1 MPKNSSA
8 MHYWTIVVGL
18 VVLASG
24 LVKSAPSGPTLI
36 KYYDEEISEP
46 QPRPVRTPL
55 RIVAQPDRGSK
66 NYYSVDKQPS
76 TNNELYSVII
86 PHGGVPIVN
95 SGPQRLQPVAPHRQY
110 LEQKVTKI
118 QPVPVQHYNDNQ
130 IKPVFEE
137 PETDPIK
144 ISLSA
149 SPLRLLPLVPASFD
163 TVRNEVQSLK
173 LKQNKY
179 FGQSDYVDE
188 YVEPV
193 NTKAVN
199 SELVTK
205 VTPSVQYNYETSY
218 GNHQKQWPL
227 KSKAALKKKSAAIS
241 KSSYKLD
248 GISDRKLTIDR
259 LAKLDKYRLKSDESS
274 SSESDSDSSSSEED
288 DSNSSSSEE
297 DSSEE
302 NKGAGK
308 EDSDED
314 DKKSITHAFPV
325 NYYSQTRNQA
335 LTKHTPAPLND
346 LRVQE
351 KINTKKT
358 NIVYSE
364 QGYNDKSYDSGKYT
378 KLYEVRQ
385 RYRRDLRQPTEID
398 VNEEYVAEIEALP
411 IPLALEKVTN
421 NSDLDGQGL
430 LTYIQEVIKNSS
442 KYLPDEGPEQ
452 DDNHFTSFLL
462 NPTEI
467 KTLFALGKTS
477 DSLPEATDITSST
490 QTHIPSQT
498 IPASALRY
506 AESPVTFPHS
516 SRSYYESKHANLC
529 DESDPN
535 LDPEGELSE
544 IEASNNNSK
553 KRSSKNR
560 RRLKYLDKKIE
571 CLKSRLFGK
580 DPLDHPLFKEESVRA
595 SSSDISF
602 NGETGKINPK
612 LLRSLDHSANPS
624 INVYDDVISNIRS
637 AIDAEHA
644 NVKDRNQMEILKL
657 KPKAIDA
664 ESSESSNVN
673 QTVVSVLPPPINHIS
688 GVEKDGIFDISKFL
702 PRVYYEPKDGVLYA
716 VRYKKKKQKNRKKKN
731 SSKNRS
737 FRNRYPDVN
746 YTVFPPS
753 EPNNKP
759 NYFDK
764 ITDIDVPSPYS
775 YRRPPKIPKS
785 QLPEVR
791 QLSSGYYPYPALA
804 ARKKRFHYE
813 LLRNAH

>member
-1 MPKNSSA
+1 
-8 MHYWTIVVGL
+8 MHYWTIAIGL
-18 VVLASG
+18 VVLTSG
-24 LVKSAPSGPTLI
+24 LVKAAPSGPTLI
-36 KYYDEEISEP
+36 KYYDEEKSEP
-46 QPRPVRTPL
+46 QPRPIRTPL
-55 RIVAQPDRGSK
+55 RIVAQPINTQDRGSK
-66 NYYSVDKQPS
+66 NYFSDAKQS
-76 TNNELYSVII
+76 SANNELYSVII
-86 PHGGVPIVN
+86 PHGGAPIVN

-110 LEQKVTKI
+110 LEQKVTRI
-118 QPVPVQHYNDNQ
+118 QPVSVQHFNDNH
-130 IKPVFEE
+130 IKPVVEE

-163 TVRNEVQSLK
+163 TVRNEVQALK
-173 LKQNKY
+173 VKQNKY
-179 FGQSDYVDE
+179 FGQSDFVDE
-188 YVEPV
+188 YVQPLQI
-193 NTKAVN
+193 KAVD

-205 VTPSVQYNYETSY
+205 ITPSVQYNYETSY
-218 GNHQKQWPL
+218 GDQKQWPT
-227 KSKAALKKKSAAIS
+227 KSKAPLKKKSTAIS

-248 GISDRKLTIDR
+248 GFGDRKLTIDK

-274 SSESDSDSSSSEED
+274 SSESDSNSSSSEEN
-288 DSNSSSSEE
+288 DSSSSSSSEE

-314 DKKSITHAFPV
+314 DKTQITHAFPI
-325 NYYSQTRNQA
+325 NYYSQIRNQA
-335 LTKHTPAPLND
+335 FTKHTPAPLND

-364 QGYNDKSYDSGKYT
+364 QGYNDKSYDNGKFT

-385 RYRRDLRQPTEID
+385 RYRRDLRQPTEVD
-398 VNEEYVAEIEALP
+398 DNEEYVAEIEALP

-421 NSDLDGQGL
+421 SSDLDGEGL

-442 KYLPDEGPEQ
+442 KYLPDEDPERE
-452 DDNHFTSFLL
+452 DNHFTSFLL

-467 KTLFALGKTS
+467 KKLFALGKTS
-477 DSLPEATDITSST
+477 DSLPEATEITSPT
-490 QTHIPSQT
+490 QSHTPLHT
-498 IPASALRY
+498 IPVSALRY
-506 AESPVTFPHS
+506 AENPVTFPHPS
-516 SRSYYESKHANLC
+516 QSYYKSKNANLC
-529 DESDPN
+529 DETDPN
-535 LDPEGELSE
+535 LDPEGEANE
-544 IEASNNNSK
+544 NEASNLNSK
-553 KRSSKNR
+553 RRSGKNR

-580 DPLDHPLFKEESVRA
+580 DPLDNLLFKEESVRA
-595 SSSDISF
+595 LSSDISF

-612 LLRSLDHSANPS
+612 LLRSLDRSANPS

-673 QTVVSVLPPPINHIS
+673 QTVVSVLPPINHIS

-716 VRYKKKKQKNRKKKN
+716 VRYRKKKRKNRKRKN
-731 SSKNRS
+731 ATKNRS
-737 FRNRYPDVN
+737 FRNHRYQDVD

-759 NYFDK
+759 HYFDK
-764 ITDIDVPSPYS
+764 KSELDESSPYS
-775 YRRPPKIPKS
+775 HWRQPKTPKS
-785 QLPEVR
+785 QLPKVH

-804 ARKKRFHYE
+804 SRKKRFHYE
-813 LLRNAH
+813 LLRNAHWC